1 MTDKLPSI
9 DDFYEELPSKDEVIK
24 EEKLPSINEFVEEEE
39 EEVVEEKNKCKEGE
53 YFCNDEQK
61 CKPIPDGH
69 KVLDDGELVKESQDL
84 SEVLHLIN
92 AVRRDIPQIPEI
104 KYYDE
109 ELKDLASRIENVKQ
123 GIPEVPEIKYYDHEV
138 EAICE
143 EIDKVREEIKDLPEV
158 KYYDEQVT
166 GIEDRIDRLQQDL
179 INLPEVKYYDKEIE
193 AICGA
198 IDDVRSEIPT
208 FPKWVNEVNEVPDFT
223 WIGKTF
229 SVIDDDFIKVGDN
242 IKDLRDRFDADFK
255 DLSESLDT
263 KDFEKRV
270 QIDEVKADIKETN
283 TKIYKELKETAIKI
297 WDHHHQFK
305 DDDRKLKKLVL
316 SKLNEAKQNVEKQ
329 ISKLDEKTYESNQVL
344 KKYFDGLKE
353 EISNLPEPKNYDD
366 KFRDLRKSV
375 KGEVSRLSLKF
386 DDILESN
393 KHTRLN
399 ISELYKLVGEIK
411 SGQELLT
418 ETNIPLGSDSP
429 ETNNPDP
436 LTPIDQNFV
445 TVDQLQKHYK
455 LFVERVQYQLSS
467 IGGGGAGFIKDLDDV
482 DITGLADDY
491 ILQYDA
497 STSKWKTVANNVGAG
512 GTWTVGEAGIH
523 TTKSVGIGTTARSDF
538 KLYVSTGSTAD
549 TVAYFDGNI
558 SIAGSTFSREVVEI
572 ESLGIVTATKGV
584 DVISGGVDITAGGL
598 NVTAGV
604 STFSGIG
611 TFGNSV
617 FIDGDLRCV
626 GVATFGSSSIT
637 IDGSNNKVN
646 VGTGITIDAA
656 AQTITVGTS
665 KIADPTGDANYVGVV
680 TAAQFVASSGVNI
693 SGVVTATS
701 YQGDGSALTGMANT
715 DTVAASSL
723 TVSGITTL
731 SNLNVTD
738 VSATGVTTV
747 GIFTSYESISIGSTN
762 LFTEI
767 GKKTS
772 IGLALALG

>member
-84 SEVLHLIN
+84 TEVLHLIN

-166 GIEDRIDRLQQDL
+166 GIEDRIDSLQQDL

-198 IDDVRSEIPT
+198 IDDVRAEIPT

-316 SKLNEAKQNVEKQ
+316 SKLNETKQKIEEKILDSRTKSYEENKVITKYFEGLQ
-329 ISKLDEKTYESNQVL
+329 KEIASLPEVKYYDNPIRDLKKEVSKLDEKVGSKL
-344 KKYFDGLKE
+344 
-353 EISNLPEPKNYDD
+353 DD
-366 KFRDLRKSV
+366 
-375 KGEVSRLSLKF
+375 
-386 DDILESN
+386 
-393 KHTRLN
+393 TTLN
-399 ISELYKLVGEIK
+399 IAELYKLVGEIK
-411 SGQELLT
+411 EGQELL

-429 ETNNPDP
+429 KTNNPDP

-445 TVDQLQKHYK
+445 TLDQLQKHYK

-482 DITGLADDY
+482 DITGLANDY
-491 ILQYDA
+491 ILQYD
-497 STSKWKTVANNVGAG
+497 SSVSKWKTVANNVGAG

-584 DVISGGVDITAGGL
+584 DVISGGIDITAGGI
-598 NVTAGV
+598 NVAAGV
-604 STFSGIG
+604 G
-611 TFGNSV
+611 TFGLVKPQDVLVSNASTITGRLTAQDV
-617 FIDGDLRCV
+617 LVSNASTITGRLTAQDVLVSGGATVSGNMNVV
-626 GVATFGSSSIT
+626 GILTVGSSSVT
-637 IDGSNNKVN
+637 IN
-646 VGTGITIDAA
+646 GTTNTVTADSY
-656 AQTITVGTS
+656 TVG
-665 KIADPTGDANYVGVV
+665 VG
-680 TAAQFVASSGVNI
+680 G
-693 SGVVTATS
+693 
-701 YQGDGSALTGMANT
+701 
-715 DTVAASSL
+715 
-723 TVSGITTL
+723 
-731 SNLNVTD
+731 
-738 VSATGVTTV
+738 
-747 GIFTSYESISIGSTN
+747 TN
-762 LFTEI
+762 LFSAIE
-767 GKKTS
+767 GKTS
-772 IGLALALG
+772 IGLVLALS